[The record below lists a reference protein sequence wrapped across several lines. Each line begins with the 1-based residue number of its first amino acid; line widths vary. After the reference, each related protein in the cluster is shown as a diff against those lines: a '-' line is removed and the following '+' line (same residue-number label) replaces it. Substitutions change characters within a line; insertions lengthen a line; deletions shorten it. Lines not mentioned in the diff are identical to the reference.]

1 MIISPKQQE
10 YLLNA
15 HARWNFKTGATRSGK
30 TYIDTLA
37 VIPKRLRT
45 RAGKSGLNLFLGV
58 TEMTLTRNIIEPLQ
72 AIYGTQLVSNISNN
86 KAIIFG
92 EKVYC
97 LGAEKVNQ
105 VSKIQGSSI
114 KYCYGDEVTAWNE
127 EVFYML
133 QSRLDKD
140 YSTFDGTCNP
150 AYPKHWLKKFLES
163 NADIYHQHYIID
175 DNPFLSVKFVENLKK
190 EYAGTVFYKRYIMGI
205 WALAEG
211 LIYQDISENTQ
222 NFIIDKKDLPSNLQV
237 NIGVDF
243 GKNKSDTAFVA
254 TGISADNTL
263 YVLYTKSVKMA
274 GKTFEQLEYDF
285 ETFLLEYKNHYFDP
299 MTQTDLYPLNQIY
312 CDSAEPTY
320 INSFRSKYQDLNIR
334 SSVKNKIMQRIRA
347 TNILSSTKK
356 IFFVSGLCESLV
368 EGLCEAVWDETK
380 PDDARLDNGTSNI
393 DILDAFEYS
402 WEYYMHRLV
411 RL

>member
-37 VIPKRLRT
+37 VIPKRLRS
-45 RAGKSGLNLFLGV
+45 RAGKHGLNLFLGT

-72 AIYGTQLVSNISNN
+72 AMYGTQLVSNISNN

-114 KYCYGDEVTAWNE
+114 KYCYGDEVATWNE

-150 AYPKHWLKKFLES
+150 AYPKHWLKKFLDS
-163 NADIYHQHYIID
+163 DADLYHQQYVID
-175 DNPFLSVKFVENLKK
+175 DNPFLSSKFVENLKK
-190 EYAGTVFYKRYIMGI
+190 EYSGTVFYKRYILGL

-211 LIYQDISENTQ
+211 LIYQNISENTKK
-222 NFIIDKKDLPSNLQV
+222 FILDKKDLPINLQV

-254 TGISADNTL
+254 TGMSADNTL
-263 YVLYTKSVKMA
+263 YVLYAKSVKMA
-274 GKTFEQLEYDF
+274 GKTFEHLEKDF
-285 ETFLLEYKNHYFDP
+285 ETFLMEYKNMYS
-299 MTQTDLYPLNQIY
+299 YPVKQVY

-320 INSFRSKYQDLNIR
+320 INSFRSKFKDFSIR
-334 SSVKNKIMQRIRA
+334 GSVKNEIIQRIRA
-347 TNILSSTKK
+347 TNILSSTGR
-356 IFFVSGLCESLV
+356 IFFVSGFCDVLI
-368 EGLCEAVWDETK
+368 EGLCEAVWDEK
-380 PDDARLDNGTSNI
+380 KLDDVRLDNGTSNI